1 MVDDRYIT
9 TFCSLLRC
17 GGWISAQGDHFL
29 APHASESNDSGHVR
43 CHHPCQIDFGGEI
56 HQLSHVLQLVNFICW
71 LLIWMR
77 PGLVSSDSGALE
89 SCISL
94 FQLLDSFHGS
104 ISAYA
109 DRLNSV
115 FVHLL

>member
-1 MVDDRYIT
+1 
-9 TFCSLLRC
+9 
-17 GGWISAQGDHFL
+17 
-29 APHASESNDSGHVR
+29 
-43 CHHPCQIDFGGEI
+43 
-56 HQLSHVLQLVNFICW
+56 
-71 LLIWMR
+71 MR